1 MEFVGSSEI
10 GNDLKPRLAVFM
22 PSLTGGGAERV
33 LLQVASGIAERGY
46 EVDLLLSRVKGTH
59 EAGIPP
65 GLAPVRLARC
75 SEMRGRAMAAA
86 AAGKAWPDLLKPVI
100 LPAKSSWALRY
111 LPALTRYLEERRPVA
126 MLSANSWPNLVALW
140 ARRLAAVE
148 TRIVVSERV
157 HLSERVTQLNGKW
170 RWRHLPGLIHAN
182 YPEADGIIAVSQGVA
197 DDLMQAADL
206 APGSAVAVQNPVV
219 TPELLAKAEE
229 PNSDPWF
236 AEGNPPVVLAVGRL
250 HPQKDFPTLLRAFA
264 RARAVRPLR
273 LIVLGEG
280 AERGRLERLAED
292 LGIAEDV
299 RLPGFAANPF
309 SYMSRAAVFV
319 LSSAYEGLPGVL
331 IQALACG
338 CPSVSTDCPSGPAE
352 ILENGRLGCLVPV
365 GDDGALAEGILNTL
379 QSPADRAQLRK
390 KGLDFAADPAIERY
404 LSIMLGTAPSRARP
418 GV

>member
-1 MEFVGSSEI
+1 MTNGACASPCRVAI
-10 GNDLKPRLAVFM
+10 FM

-33 LLQVASGIAERGY
+33 LLQVASGIAARGY
-46 EVDLLLSRVKGTH
+46 EVDLLLSRVKGSH
-59 EAGIPP
+59 DESIPVN
-65 GLAPVRLARC
+65 LEPVRLAAC
-75 SEMRGRAMAAA
+75 SDLRARAMALS

-126 MLSANSWPNLVALW
+126 MLSANSWPNLVAIW

-157 HLSERVTQLNGKW
+157 HLSERVTQLNRKW
-170 RWRHLPGLIHAN
+170 RWRHLPHLIHAN
-182 YPEADGIIAVSQGVA
+182 YPEAAAIITVSQGVA
-197 DDLMQAADL
+197 DDLMRAAEL
-206 APGSAVAVQNPVV
+206 APGSALALPNPVV

-229 PNSDPWF
+229 PNSDPWL
-236 AEGNPPVVLAVGRL
+236 AEGEPPVVLGVGRL

-264 RARAVRPLR
+264 RARAARPLR

-280 AERGRLERLAED
+280 AERERLERLSRE

-299 RLPGFAANPF
+299 RFPGFVANPF
-309 SYMSRAAVFV
+309 SYMSRSAVFA
-319 LSSAYEGLPGVL
+319 LSSVYEGLPGVL

-352 ILENGRLGCLVPV
+352 ILEGGRLGCLIPV
-365 GDDGALAEGILNTL
+365 GDDRALAEAILHTL
-379 QSPADRAQLRK
+379 QSPAERALLRK

-404 LSIMLGTAPSRARP
+404 LSIMLGIAPSRSRP